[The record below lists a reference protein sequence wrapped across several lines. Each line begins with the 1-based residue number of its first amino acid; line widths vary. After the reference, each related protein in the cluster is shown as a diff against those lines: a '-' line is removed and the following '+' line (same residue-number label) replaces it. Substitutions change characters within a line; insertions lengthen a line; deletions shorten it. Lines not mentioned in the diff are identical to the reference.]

1 MPQQSFGLVI
11 RLMRPYI
18 FRIEDFFSPKD
29 KQKSASEDDLLVC
42 GIANRFT
49 SKGSLALPFT
59 SNSADLSWLKQFPQI
74 PALFDFLVPK
84 KWSDLFFEQAVLFLQ
99 RFLILSGLCTDMT
112 LSSQFLSLSLW
123 DKRNHANSKCWP
135 ISRYMYS
142 INFGGEGFGLLEIR
156 Q

>member
-29 KQKSASEDDLLVC
+29 KQKSANEDDLLVC

-112 LSSQFLSLSLW
+112 LSSQFLSLSLSET
-123 DKRNHANSKCWP
+123 K
-135 ISRYMYS
+135 
-142 INFGGEGFGLLEIR
+142 EIM
-156 Q
+156 QIPNAGP